1 MKKYFVV
8 IVGILIVMVSFVSY
22 AQTRLD
28 ELIKA
33 TTYNGKKFIQSYRI
47 ENGSAYLQLNPSLWN
62 SLSEPQKRQL
72 CDALAASWN
81 GMGLLNGW
89 LYVYSTEIG
98 RIKPNWSGGWE
109 FEPK

>member
-1 MKKYFVV
+1 MKKYLLVV
-8 IVGILIVMVSFVSY
+8 IGILIVTITIAY

-89 LYVYSTEIG
+89 LYGYMCMEQ
-98 RIKPNWSGGWE
+98 R
-109 FEPK
+109 